1 MRGDA
6 TAFDLRSRR
15 HVFDLNNPI
24 TVGLRRASA
33 QRCRL
38 AAEFGLMPA
47 PHCRRK
53 FSFDFWQAAV
63 DD

>member
-47 PHCRRK
+47 SRCRRK
-53 FSFDFWQAAV
+53 MVNFDF
-63 DD
+63 